1 MKTVVILSLL
11 ACTAAL
17 AQTPPAEQPPRS
29 RTSITSISTRPIR
42 PRRSQFYTSKFKAR
56 KESFAGLG
64 DAVWTGDSW
73 LLFTK
78 VDAPPPS
85 ELLSGIW
92 HIGWG
97 AEDMQSTYQQQLAK
111 GTSFATPIT
120 DISDLVGG
128 NRSFFY
134 AYVDGPDHV
143 LIELNTARHHNFG
156 HVHMFSAD
164 PPAAGAWYAKEL
176 GVRSFPQTEK
186 RVYRGVQIAPAA
198 FVTADH
204 VSMIIYP
211 VEYRGGTIVSTRGRV
226 VDHLGFSVDDLD
238 AALAR
243 LRHDGVKVT
252 AEPRSIA
259 AGKVRFAFIEGPDQV
274 AIELLEDSTPRPPP
288 RGRLSMQQPTW
299 NFEQDPSD
307 ERMDETSF
315 NLRAYFD
322 RMDDD
327 KLRQYSRTWSD
338 QQLMDWDGNFKSDG
352 KLLLP
357 CSERDVDIAEYRRVI
372 EQCIRYRD
380 RVRSRS

>member
-1 MKTVVILSLL
+1 MRNVPISLL
-11 ACTAAL
+11 LLAASL
-17 AQTPPAEQPPRS
+17 GAYAQPQPAPPPAPAAHFHHVHLNATDPAS
-29 RTSITSISTRPIR
+29 AIA
-42 PRRSQFYTSKFKAR
+42 FYTSKFKAR
-56 KESFAGLG
+56 KESFAGLA

-78 VDAPPPS
+78 VDSPPPS

-111 GTSFATPIT
+111 GTRFATPIT
-120 DISDLVGG
+120 DISDMVGG
-128 NRSFFY
+128 NRAFFY

-176 GVRSFPQTEK
+176 GLRSLPQTAQRIYK
-186 RVYRGVQIAPAA
+186 GVQIAPAA

-211 VEYRGGTIVSTRGRV
+211 VEYLQTAAPAVWKARGGAFASTRGRV

-243 LRHDGVKVT
+243 MRNDGVKVT

-259 AGKVRFAFIEGPDQV
+259 DGRIRFAFVEGPDQV
-274 AIELLEDSTPRPPP
+274 AIELIQDPTPRPAPV
-288 RGRLSMQQPTW
+288 T
-299 NFEQDPSD
+299 D
-307 ERMDETSF
+307 E
-315 NLRAYFD
+315 
-322 RMDDD
+322 
-327 KLRQYSRTWSD
+327 
-338 QQLMDWDGNFKSDG
+338 
-352 KLLLP
+352 
-357 CSERDVDIAEYRRVI
+357 
-372 EQCIRYRD
+372 
-380 RVRSRS
+380 

>member
-1 MKTVVILSLL
+1 MHLNT
-11 ACTAAL
+11 TDPAA
-17 AQTPPAEQPPRS
+17 AIE
-29 RTSITSISTRPIR
+29 
-42 PRRSQFYTSKFKAR
+42 FYTSKFKAR

-85 ELLSGIW
+85 DLLSGIW

-97 AEDMQSTYQQQLAK
+97 AEDMQATYQQQLAK
-111 GTSFATPIT
+111 GTRFATPIT

-128 NRSFFY
+128 NRAFFY

-156 HVHMFSAD
+156 HVHLFSAD

-176 GVRSFPQTEK
+176 GLRSFPQTEK
-186 RVYRGVQIAPAA
+186 RIYRDVQIAPAA

-211 VEYRGGTIVSTRGRV
+211 VEYRGGTIVPTRGRV

-259 AGKVRFAFIEGPDQV
+259 DGKVRFAFIEGPDQV

-288 RGRLSMQQPTW
+288 V
-299 NFEQDPSD
+299 ED
-307 ERMDETSF
+307 
-315 NLRAYFD
+315 
-322 RMDDD
+322 
-327 KLRQYSRTWSD
+327 
-338 QQLMDWDGNFKSDG
+338 
-352 KLLLP
+352 
-357 CSERDVDIAEYRRVI
+357 
-372 EQCIRYRD
+372 
-380 RVRSRS
+380 

>member
-1 MKTVVILSLL
+1 MRGVAVLLLL
-11 ACTAAL
+11 AAPLDAY
-17 AQTPPAEQPPRS
+17 AQTQPAPPPAAHFHHVHLNASDPAS
-29 RTSITSISTRPIR
+29 AIL
-42 PRRSQFYTSKFKAR
+42 FYTSKFKAR
-56 KESFAGLG
+56 KESFAGLA

-111 GTSFATPIT
+111 GTRFATPIT
-120 DISDLVGG
+120 DISDMVGG
-128 NRSFFY
+128 NRAFFY

-164 PPAAGAWYAKEL
+164 PPAAGAWYAKQL

-186 RVYRGVQIAPAA
+186 RSYKGVQIAPAA

-211 VEYRGGTIVSTRGRV
+211 VEYLQTAAPQVWQTRGGAFATTRGRV

-238 AALAR
+238 ATLAR
-243 LRHDGVKVT
+243 MRNDGVKVT

-259 AGKVRFAFIEGPDQV
+259 DAPLRLAFIEGPDHV
-274 AIELLEDSTPRPPP
+274 AIELIQDSTPRPPP
-288 RGRLSMQQPTW
+288 V
-299 NFEQDPSD
+299 
-307 ERMDETSF
+307 
-315 NLRAYFD
+315 A
-322 RMDDD
+322 
-327 KLRQYSRTWSD
+327 
-338 QQLMDWDGNFKSDG
+338 DG
-352 KLLLP
+352 
-357 CSERDVDIAEYRRVI
+357 
-372 EQCIRYRD
+372 Q
-380 RVRSRS
+380 

>member
-1 MKTVVILSLL
+1 MRNVPVSLL
-11 ACTAAL
+11 LLAASLGAYAQAQPTA
-17 AQTPPAEQPPRS
+17 PPAAAHFHHVHLNATDPANA
-29 RTSITSISTRPIR
+29 IL
-42 PRRSQFYTSKFKAR
+42 FYTSKFKAR
-56 KESFAGLG
+56 KESFAGLA

-78 VDAPPPS
+78 VDTPPPS

-111 GTSFATPIT
+111 GTRFATPIT
-120 DISDLVGG
+120 DISEMVGG

-176 GVRSFPQTEK
+176 GLRSLPQTTQRIYK
-186 RVYRGVQIAPAA
+186 GVQIAPAA

-211 VEYRGGTIVSTRGRV
+211 VDYLQTAAPEVWKARGGAFAATRGRV

-243 LRHDGVKVT
+243 LRNDGVKVT

-259 AGKVRFAFIEGPDQV
+259 DGRIRFAFVEGPDQV
-274 AIELLEDSTPRPPP
+274 AIELIQDSTPRPAPV
-288 RGRLSMQQPTW
+288 T
-299 NFEQDPSD
+299 D
-307 ERMDETSF
+307 E
-315 NLRAYFD
+315 
-322 RMDDD
+322 
-327 KLRQYSRTWSD
+327 
-338 QQLMDWDGNFKSDG
+338 
-352 KLLLP
+352 
-357 CSERDVDIAEYRRVI
+357 
-372 EQCIRYRD
+372 
-380 RVRSRS
+380 